1 MDKPTAEHL
10 FEVINA
16 REEVLRRLIRKCA
29 YLKYVEA
36 RLGDRT
42 LYADEILRDG
52 FCVNMID
59 TPLCPLKVV
68 TNLQEAVW
76 DADIVVNAL
85 PSTEIRP
92 VFQQIGRFWRERR
105 TMPVIIS
112 LAKGVEAALQPVP
125 HIITP
130 TQMIVDTSQF
140 SQVSLYKWGS
150 QNPSFVLSRPF
161 FFLGN
166 WKQRSKGVS
175 VWLSVC
181 GLWFCYEEFQLQ
193 SCISIEHC
201 SYNTPA
207 PPVNPK

>member
-1 MDKPTAEHL
+1 MDKPTTEHL

-16 REEVLRRLIRKCA
+16 REEVLKRLIRKCA

-42 LYADEILRDG
+42 IYADEILQDG
-52 FCVNMID
+52 LCVNMID
-59 TPLCPLKVV
+59 TTLCPLKVV

-76 DADIVVNAL
+76 DAAIVINAL

-92 VFQQIGRFWRERR
+92 IFQQIRHFWSERR

-140 SQVSLYKWGS
+140 SHVSLSLSLQMGS
-150 QNPSFVLSRPF
+150 PNPSFVFSRPF

-166 WKQRSKGVS
+166 WKQRPKGVS

-181 GLWFCYEEFQLQ
+181 RLWFCYKEFQLQ

-201 SYNTPA
+201 SYNTPT
-207 PPVNPK
+207 P